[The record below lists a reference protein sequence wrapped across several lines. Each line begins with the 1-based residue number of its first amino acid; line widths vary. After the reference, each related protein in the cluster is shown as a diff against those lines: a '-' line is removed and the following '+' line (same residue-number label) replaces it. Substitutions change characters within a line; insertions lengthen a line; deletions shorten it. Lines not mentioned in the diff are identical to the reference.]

1 MTHRAFDSIELGITQ
16 AEGVT
21 PAPSTVAK
29 AEIRPA
35 GGQDIPGISEV
46 LASSFYDPIRW
57 AGLVYPLVKLGIQAD
72 LQSRIQSSRLNYICL
87 AALVSPPSTGLPTKP
102 TIAGT
107 VELSQ
112 RHPWPWQTLE
122 APYGYVAN
130 LAVGYRFRRQGIGRN
145 LLAVCETIAQ
155 GWQMGHLYL
164 HVMENN
170 RQARQL
176 YSRAGFQLL
185 EAEPRLAPWPGC
197 QPRRLLMR
205 KVLDGG
211 LKS

>member
-1 MTHRAFDSIELGITQ
+1 
-16 AEGVT
+16 
-21 PAPSTVAK
+21 
-29 AEIRPA
+29 
-35 GGQDIPGISEV
+35 
-46 LASSFYDPIRW
+46 
-57 AGLVYPLVKLGIQAD
+57 
-72 LQSRIQSSRLNYICL
+72 
-87 AALVSPPSTGLPTKP
+87 VSPPSTGLPTKP